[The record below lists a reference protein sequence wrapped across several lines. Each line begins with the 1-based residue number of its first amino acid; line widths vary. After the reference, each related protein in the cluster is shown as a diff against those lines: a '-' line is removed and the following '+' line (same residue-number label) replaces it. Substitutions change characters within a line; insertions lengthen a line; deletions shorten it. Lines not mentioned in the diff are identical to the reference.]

1 MANEEHMQRVEAHYR
16 ALGMKNPHAAHFA
29 SMRSRSGG
37 GAKTRTGGLGS
48 NKGGSRYENTS
59 AADRR
64 KANRDDSFGYFD
76 EVNKR
81 YVPAIIDMI
90 DGGGRN
96 TRGDE
101 FVGGPLSGVLN
112 QIGIDPYG
120 SQRERMFVSPNTSP
134 FVPQRPRVRPFDA
147 AMANQ
152 EASFDQPN
160 TTPMNAQEMS
170 FTQPNTTPMNAQEI
184 SFTQPNPTPMTA
196 QEMSFTQPNPFVPN
210 FPDEVSGVPFNNTPN
225 PFTGPTYDMVM
236 DQSRG
241 NMSGRNVP
249 RVRTQQLNS
258 VTGGALGGGNV
269 SGRNAGRLNQLRSES
284 ATGGSIS
291 SPDDGFNR
299 FLEVARNDR
308 SMMFLLNDLPMAKNV
323 YDTMVARGIR
333 Y

>member
-1 MANEEHMQRVEAHYR
+1 MANEEHMQRVEAHYK

-37 GAKTRTGGLGS
+37 GGAKARTGGLGS
-48 NKGGSRYENTS
+48 GKGASRYENTS
-59 AADRR
+59 AANRR

-134 FVPQRPRVRPFDA
+134 FVPQQRPRVRPASVENAA
-147 AMANQ
+147 AMQAQ

-170 FTQPNTTPMNAQEI
+170 FTQPRSTPRNL
-184 SFTQPNPTPMTA
+184 
-196 QEMSFTQPNPFVPN
+196 QEMSFNQPVSNPFM
-210 FPDEVSGVPFNNTPN
+210 
-225 PFTGPTYDMVM
+225 GPTYDMPV
-236 DQSRG
+236 DSRA
-241 NMSGRNVP
+241 
-249 RVRTQQLNS
+249 QFNS
-258 VTGGALGGGNV
+258 LTGGPLGSGGNI
-269 SGRNAGRLNQLRSES
+269 SGRNAGRLSQLRSDS
-284 ATGGSIS
+284 VTGG
-291 SPDDGFNR
+291 PPEGFSR
-299 FLEVARNDR
+299 FLQTIQNDPNM
-308 SMMFLLNDLPMAKNV
+308 SFLMNDLPMAKSV
-323 YDTMVARGIR
+323 YDRMVASGTPF
-333 Y
+333 

>member
-1 MANEEHMQRVEAHYR
+1 MANEEHMQRVEAHYK

-37 GAKTRTGGLGS
+37 GGAKARTGGLGS
-48 NKGGSRYENTS
+48 GKGASRYENTS
-59 AADRR
+59 AANRR

-134 FVPQRPRVRPFDA
+134 FVPQQRPRVRPASVENAA
-147 AMANQ
+147 AMQAQ

-170 FTQPNTTPMNAQEI
+170 FTQPRSTPRI
-184 SFTQPNPTPMTA
+184 L
-196 QEMSFTQPNPFVPN
+196 QEMSFNQPVSNPFM
-210 FPDEVSGVPFNNTPN
+210 
-225 PFTGPTYDMVM
+225 GPTYDMPV
-236 DQSRG
+236 DSRA
-241 NMSGRNVP
+241 
-249 RVRTQQLNS
+249 QFNS
-258 VTGGALGGGNV
+258 LTGGPLGSGGNI
-269 SGRNAGRLNQLRSES
+269 SGRNAGRLSQLRSDS
-284 ATGGSIS
+284 VTGG
-291 SPDDGFNR
+291 PPEGFSR
-299 FLEVARNDR
+299 FLQTIQNDPNM
-308 SMMFLLNDLPMAKNV
+308 SFLMNDLPMAKSV
-323 YDTMVARGIR
+323 YDRMVASGTPF
-333 Y
+333 

>member
-16 ALGMKNPHAAHFA
+16 ALGMKNPHASHFA
-29 SMRSRSGG
+29 SMRSRDGGG
-37 GAKTRTGGLGS
+37 GAKARSGGLGS

-64 KANRDDSFGYFD
+64 SANSDKSFGYFD
-76 EVNKR
+76 EANKR

-134 FVPQRPRVRPFDA
+134 FVPQQRPRVRPASVENAA
-147 AMANQ
+147 AMQAQ

-170 FTQPNTTPMNAQEI
+170 FNQPV
-184 SFTQPNPTPMTA
+184 S
-196 QEMSFTQPNPFVPN
+196 NPFM
-210 FPDEVSGVPFNNTPN
+210 
-225 PFTGPTYDMVM
+225 GPTYDMPV
-236 DQSRG
+236 DSRA
-241 NMSGRNVP
+241 
-249 RVRTQQLNS
+249 QFNS
-258 VTGGALGGGNV
+258 LTGGPLGSGGNI
-269 SGRNAGRLNQLRSES
+269 SGRNAGRLSQLRSDS
-284 ATGGSIS
+284 VTGG
-291 SPDDGFNR
+291 PPEGFSR
-299 FLEVARNDR
+299 FLQTIQNDPDM
-308 SMMFLLNDLPMAKNV
+308 SFLMNDLPMAKSV
-323 YDTMVARGIR
+323 YDRMVASGTRF
-333 Y
+333 

>member
-1 MANEEHMQRVEAHYR
+1 MANEEHMQRVEAHYK

-37 GAKTRTGGLGS
+37 GGAKARTGGLGS
-48 NKGGSRYENTS
+48 GKGASRYENTS
-59 AADRR
+59 AANRR

-134 FVPQRPRVRPFDA
+134 FVPQQRPRVRPASVENAA
-147 AMANQ
+147 AMQAQ

-170 FTQPNTTPMNAQEI
+170 FTQPSSTPQNLQEI
-184 SFTQPNPTPMTA
+184 SFTQPTPTPMTA
-196 QEMSFTQPNPFVPN
+196 QEMSFTQPRSPPRTLQEMSFNQPVSNPFM
-210 FPDEVSGVPFNNTPN
+210 
-225 PFTGPTYDMVM
+225 GPTYDMPV
-236 DQSRG
+236 DSRA
-241 NMSGRNVP
+241 
-249 RVRTQQLNS
+249 QFNS
-258 VTGGALGGGNV
+258 LTGGPLGSGGNI
-269 SGRNAGRLNQLRSES
+269 SGRNAGRLSQLRSDS
-284 ATGGSIS
+284 VTGG
-291 SPDDGFNR
+291 PPEGFSR
-299 FLEVARNDR
+299 FLQTIQNDPNM
-308 SMMFLLNDLPMAKNV
+308 SFLMNDLPMAKSV
-323 YDTMVARGIR
+323 YDRMVASGTPF
-333 Y
+333 